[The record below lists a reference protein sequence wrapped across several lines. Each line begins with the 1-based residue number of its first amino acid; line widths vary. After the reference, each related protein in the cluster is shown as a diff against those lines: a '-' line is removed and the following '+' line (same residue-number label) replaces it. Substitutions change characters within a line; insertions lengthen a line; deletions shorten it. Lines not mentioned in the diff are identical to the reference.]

1 MSVNTRIKDCLV
13 VLKCAMENVNPI
25 NAQNAIQKCNDLL
38 DEPST
43 DSQLS
48 KLKKYITIS
57 VINYLEI

>member
-1 MSVNTRIKDCLV
+1 MSVNTKVKDCLV

-43 DSQLS
+43 DTQLS
-48 KLKKYITIS
+48 KF
-57 VINYLEI
+57 N